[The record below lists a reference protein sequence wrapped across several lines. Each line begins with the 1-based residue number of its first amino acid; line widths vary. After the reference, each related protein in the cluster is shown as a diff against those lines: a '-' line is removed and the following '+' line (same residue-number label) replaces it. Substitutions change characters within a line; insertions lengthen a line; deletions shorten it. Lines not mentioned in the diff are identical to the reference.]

1 MALFSKQTSNQNDE
15 QWERSVLEKVALAS
29 VVEQRRSR
37 RWNIFFKLLFLAY
50 IVIIT
55 SVVVSP
61 MGSGVEMTKGSH
73 TAVVDVKGIIVSGG
87 EADAD
92 TIIESLQDAVED
104 PNTKGII
111 LRVNSP
117 GGSPVQ
123 SSYVYQAIID
133 LKKSHPDIP
142 VHAVVED
149 LCASGGYYIAAAA
162 DKIFVNESS
171 IVGSIGVVMNGFGFT
186 DVMKTLG
193 VERRLYT
200 AGEHK
205 GFLDP
210 FSAVNE
216 GEREHVQTMLNSIHQ
231 EFIQAVKNGRGDRL
245 QENPDLF
252 SGLVWAGSDSVRLGL
267 SDGIGNVKSVAKNE
281 IGAEKIVD
289 FTAQKPFIERLAKNM
304 GVAMAE
310 FTHQLSAMQ
319 GSTVLR

>member
-1 MALFSKQTSNQNDE
+1 MALFKKDKPELNEQ

-37 RWNIFFKLLFLAY
+37 RWSIFFKFLFLAY
-50 IVIIT
+50 IMIIS
-55 SVVVSP
+55 SVAMAPLGGVSTA
-61 MGSGVEMTKGSH
+61 SSGSH
-73 TAVVDVKGIIVSGG
+73 TAVIDVTGIIVSGG
-87 EADAD
+87 QADAQS
-92 TIIESLQDAVED
+92 IITSLNKAVKD

-123 SSYVYQAIID
+123 SSYVHNAIRD
-133 LKKSHPDIP
+133 LRKEYPHIP
-142 VHAVVED
+142 IHAVVED
-149 LCASGGYYIAAAA
+149 LCASGGYFIASAA

-171 IVGSIGVVMNGFGFT
+171 LVGSIGVVMNGFGFT

-200 AGEHK
+200 AGKHK

-210 FSAVNE
+210 FSDVNPAE
-216 GEREHVQTMLNSIHQ
+216 HAHVQSMLNDIHQ

-245 QENPDLF
+245 KQHPDLF
-252 SGLVWAGSDSVRLGL
+252 SGLIWAGSQSIQLGL
-267 SDGIGNVKSVAKNE
+267 TDAIGSVQSVAKNE
-281 IGAEKIVD
+281 IGEENLVD
-289 FTAQKPFIERLAKNM
+289 FTAQQPLFEKIAKGM

-310 FTHQLSAMQ
+310 FTAKLTSMA
-319 GSTVLR
+319 SNRVF